1 MSKRKSNH
9 TDQGSWSWSKV
20 LVLGWLHQVIFAK
33 TGKYLKRNLDQ
44 TRHPG
49 ADGEAGDCGG
59 RSLRCQSVPHHVWQP
74 QGSLNRTPYNTTQ
87 WPTIIS
93 LLNLRSNLSSSS
105 KVGLHPKQKN
115 MKGRVAVRV
124 CRHHITLNWPPTTPP
139 TPGGRHPAHAWPQ
152 HRAGA
157 HQDQGNQHGLVTI
170 FWTIFRRAR
179 ATRRLKW
186 WSASPSSS
194 WSTRLTS

>member
-1 MSKRKSNH
+1 MGSRASSIWGAEPDKYGKWNCRCFDHFCLHIINHFRHKKLVSNFETLTLTKPHIGKKKVIIH

-74 QGSLNRTPYNTTQ
+74 QGSLNRTPLQHNTMTYHYITTKSPIKSKLFLKGGTTSQ
-87 WPTIIS
+87 AEEHEGASRGES
-93 LLNLRSNLSSSS
+93 LLTS
-105 KVGLHPKQKN
+105 
-115 MKGRVAVRV
+115 
-124 CRHHITLNWPPTTPP
+124 HHLELTT
-139 TPGGRHPAHAWPQ
+139 
-152 HRAGA
+152 
-157 HQDQGNQHGLVTI
+157 
-170 FWTIFRRAR
+170 
-179 ATRRLKW
+179 
-186 WSASPSSS
+186 
-194 WSTRLTS
+194 